1 MSSRANLRSTRRDQN
16 ILLYKE
22 MFPALPQ
29 KEEEKKKPISW
40 SKSVGNNTETV
51 HTPPPIEIDTWAER
65 TKTSSMSTSQ
75 DSPSSNEESSEEKP
89 DATVPLFLPRPLS
102 LYQSYLTSSD
112 HYRFRREYQEE
123 LQWLYNELVL
133 PFCLKNGARIIT
145 FERFCEL
152 GYLQT
157 DI

>member
-1 MSSRANLRSTRRDQN
+1 MSSRANLRSKITNQHQN

-29 KEEEKKKPISW
+29 KEEGKKR
-40 SKSVGNNTETV
+40 SKAVGNSTETV
-51 HTPPPIEIDTWAER
+51 YIPPPIEINTWAER
-65 TKTSSMSTSQ
+65 TKTSSTSTSQ
-75 DSPSSNEESSEEKP
+75 DSPRSNEESLEEKSGVT
-89 DATVPLFLPRPLS
+89 APLFLPRPLS

-123 LQWLYNELVL
+123 LQWLYNELIL

-145 FERFCEL
+145 FELFCEL
-152 GYLQT
+152 VYFQT